1 MFSRPAQSRGFYSRS
16 NRVSSDCLHARC
28 TLIGQFRSFFDVYSI
43 DCACTHVYYS
53 STYCRVLL
61 PSPPTS
67 SIVTL
72 SSNTAAAASF
82 ARIPYLIVLARQ
94 TTHIRIYVQE
104 RRRLSS
110 TDADRRRLSV
120 AGGRCRR
127 RKKNRPL
134 CSDDVVHVE
143 RLRTTTIALSSIAT
157 NASCMCVCVCVWCRD
172 HSTTDTLY
180 SIYRQSVTLAVTQ
193 NPEDRRPTTRIG
205 SDRLLWKLFVPIDLK
220 RLPV

>member
-1 MFSRPAQSRGFYSRS
+1 MPSAAAVAANVVDRHVVVEHCCGCFFRS
-16 NRVSSDCLHARC
+16 NTLPNSARKTDYAYTYIC
-28 TLIGQFRSFFDVYSI
+28 TREAASVEHRCRPTPPVGGQW
-43 DCACTHVYYS
+43 
-53 STYCRVLL
+53 
-61 PSPPTS
+61 
-67 SIVTL
+67 TL
-72 SSNTAAAASF
+72 SS
-82 ARIPYLIVLARQ
+82 P
-94 TTHIRIYVQE
+94 
-104 RRRLSS
+104 
-110 TDADRRRLSV
+110 
-120 AGGRCRR
+120 
-127 RKKNRPL
+127 KKNRPL